1 MDTPNGVRRPTLIS
15 GVDVAVK
22 LDDASER
29 ADRLRAPSYDRSRL
43 ERGVA
48 HFGVGNFHRVHQASY
63 IARCRARPGS
73 PNSATPDWVGDASF
87 RAAGHQRHSRIQ
99 NVNRR
104 AAAWLYCFG
113 RSWQR

>member
-63 IARCRARPGS
+63 IARLSRPARQPE
-73 PNSATPDWVGDASF
+73 F
-87 RAAGHQRHSRIQ
+87 GHTG
-99 NVNRR
+99 
-104 AAAWLYCFG
+104 LG
-113 RSWQR
+113 R